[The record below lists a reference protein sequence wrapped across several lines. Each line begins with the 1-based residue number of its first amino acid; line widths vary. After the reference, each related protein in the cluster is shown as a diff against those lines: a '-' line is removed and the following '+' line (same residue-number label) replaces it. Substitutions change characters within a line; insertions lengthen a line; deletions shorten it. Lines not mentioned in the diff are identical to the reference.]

1 MRVLSN
7 SNQSVKK
14 CNAIWDF
21 LKEKAYRGVTARG
34 LKDRIIT
41 SWEEISVGEFKMTP
55 SAMSLM
61 NTLSLDSPDD
71 VTSGRLSVP
80 EDAGVLPRSLTFDD
94 DDDSRDSGFESQGS
108 DSEGSPFN
116 CFLSNGTITDF
127 SSVRKSLFSPK
138 RPRDEDESP
147 AAKRYRC
154 DDVMC
159 HEEQYFLESPDS
171 MKSAVD
177 KMETEINLIGDGS
190 KCHGLPTITGRH
202 KDLKSVSPR
211 TVSQLL
217 TGKYDD
223 VISGYQI
230 IDCRY
235 PYEYEGGH
243 IEGAINLHNEAQI
256 SELVTSLRGR
266 ESTQLLIFHCEFS
279 SERSPKLLRHLR
291 SLDRKLNSDRYPFLF
306 YPEVYL
312 LDGGY
317 KAFYEKHQRQCQ
329 PNTYIPMLHEDYASQ
344 LRHFRSKS
352 KSNKTVKNRYLSS
365 RCSQIDVSALKFSHL

>member
-1 MRVLSN
+1 MTHRDIEPMSAA
-7 SNQSVKK
+7 SYT
-14 CNAIWDF
+14 IW
-21 LKEKAYRGVTARG
+21 V
-34 LKDRIIT
+34 
-41 SWEEISVGEFKMTP
+41 KMTP

-61 NTLSLDSPDD
+61 NTLCLDSPDH
-71 VTSGRLSVP
+71 VTSGRLSIP
-80 EDAGVLPRSLTFDD
+80 EDTGVLPRSLTFDD
-94 DDDSRDSGFESQGS
+94 DDDSRDSGFESHGS
-108 DSEGSPFN
+108 DTEGSPLN
-116 CFLSNGTITDF
+116 CFLSRKTIIDF

-138 RPRDEDESP
+138 RPRDEDDSP
-147 AAKRYRC
+147 TAKRSRG

-159 HEEQYFLESPDS
+159 REELYILESPES

-177 KMETEINLIGDGS
+177 KMEAEINLIGDGS
-190 KCHGLPTITGRH
+190 KAPTITGRH

-256 SELVTSLRGR
+256 SEVVTSLRGR
-266 ESTQLLIFHCEFS
+266 ESTQRNILVFHCEFS
-279 SERSPKLLRHLR
+279 SERAPKLLRHLR

-317 KAFYEKHQRQCQ
+317 KAFYEQHQRQCQ

-352 KSNKTVKNRYLSS
+352 KSTKTTKNIYLRS
-365 RCSQIDVSALKFSHL
+365 RCLEIDVSPLKLSLF